1 MKALFITLLAALGLV
16 GCNNCQ
22 RQRAAEA
29 VADEVVD
36 QVAPEVDKALQ
47 GHTFFSVH
55 TNEMRDTLLFQPCD
69 AHIPAVRVKGKQLVH
84 DWGQEDDERQIF
96 AGFSRKDTLVYTVN
110 FSGTTREQIKFVP
123 LDAQK
128 KFWYI
133 GYTTGV
139 GYEYGL
145 FIDSLYSKS
154 LPYKEEACP
163 DDYDAPD
170 PPDGYNDADRAI
182 LGDKMRA
189 VPLPFDYA
197 AYRAHCDE
205 FSYTCMERYPKIM
218 VEDEP
223 ERAKKLLKQLGCE
236 YTPWGIFLLP
246 KMQGYWAG
254 IVAIGEC
261 DVQYCYL
268 FLAKNGKKVSQLE
281 IAEIGYQRINDFTIT
296 AQGLIEL
303 YHRVAEGD
311 KRQLKAVYRVQPNG
325 TIKQL
330 SAHKVSPVYTIN
342 DRDGYTNIRKGKGTN
357 TPVIGKVDDG
367 DTVEVLS
374 GKGDWYLIRT
384 HSGVEGYV
392 HRSRVIQVGDE
403 PEVW

>member
-36 QVAPEVDKALQ
+36 QVAPEVDKTLQ

-110 FSGTTREQIKFVP
+110 VSGAEREQIKFVP

-218 VEDEP
+218 VEEDP
-223 ERAKKLLKQLGCE
+223 EDAERLLEQLGCE

-246 KMQGYWAG
+246 KIRGYWAG

>member
-1 MKALFITLLAALGLV
+1 MKALFITLLTALGLV
-16 GCNNCQ
+16 GCDNCQ
-22 RQRAAEA
+22 RRQATEV
-29 VADEVVD
+29 VADK
-36 QVAPEVDKALQ
+36 VAPEVDKALQ
-47 GHTFFSVH
+47 GHTFFRVH
-55 TNEMRDTLLFQPCD
+55 TNGMLDTLLFQPCD

-110 FSGTTREQIKFVP
+110 VSGAEREQIKFVP

-218 VEDEP
+218 VEEDP
-223 ERAKKLLKQLGCE
+223 EDAERLLEQLGCE

-268 FLAKNGKKVSQLE
+268 FLAKNGKKMSQLE

-303 YHRVAEGD
+303 YHRVAEED